1 MSEQKSLSEIETN
14 YSKSQ
19 IYSRIEKLVESELMD
34 TPERGK
40 RNQYL
45 LSADDVK
52 TLQLLEKL
60 EENHDT
66 IEAAIAKLEEEEVTE
81 EAREEE
87 NEPGILEDKQLT
99 GEDRLQKFHQ
109 RWANQLKDGINK
121 IRELFK

>member
-1 MSEQKSLSEIETN
+1 MSEQKSLSEIETS

-19 IYSRIEKLVESELMD
+19 IYSRIEKLVESGLMD

-45 LSADDVK
+45 LSANDVK
-52 TLQLLEKL
+52 TLQLLEEL

-66 IEAAIAKLEEEEVTE
+66 IEAAIAKLEEEVTE
-81 EAREEE
+81 EARDEE
-87 NEPGILEDKQLT
+87 NEPRILEDKQLT

-109 RWANQLKDGINK
+109 RWANQLKDGINR